1 MTMTQLIALNTA
13 SMGGYFV
20 RKEISC
26 CTTIKFLP
34 VVLWNIKV
42 NAVGKW
48 VWSSKPVSALQDCVS
63 DGSGSA
69 GLTAMLR

>member
-1 MTMTQLIALNTA
+1 MTMTQLIALSAA

-20 RKEISC
+20 TEEISC

-42 NAVGKW
+42 KAVGK
-48 VWSSKPVSALQDCVS
+48 
-63 DGSGSA
+63 
-69 GLTAMLR
+69 